1 MELKNLMGHI
11 FDIGKCK
18 SKTIYMGRNFIF
30 LYWGA
35 NQRICKKK
43 NGYFLIDK
51 FWALSG
57 YPYQEELLTT
67 LQKKNPLQD

>member
-1 MELKNLMGHI
+1 MGQI
-11 FDIGKCK
+11 LDIEKCK

-30 LYWGA
+30 LCWGA

-43 NGYFLIDK
+43 NEYFLINK
-51 FWALSG
+51 FWALSD
-57 YPYQEELLTT
+57 YPYQEELLTM